1 MSDLKTYEITAHA
14 EGDALVVVEATDE
27 DAAIEAAYR
36 EHLTGINIGCGV
48 ANWEI
53 DYVREVEG

>member
-1 MSDLKTYEITAHA
+1 MPRYEITAHA
-14 EGDALVVVEATDE
+14 EGDAVLTVEADSEE
-27 DAAIEAAYR
+27 DAIQKAYD

-53 DYVREVEG
+53 DTVDEVDD